1 MSLKSGFYML
11 LTAFL
16 SMNAFAVQA
25 RQWVASWQASPQPV
39 WTQEFAFPT
48 GIPQTIQDTTFI
60 QNVMISRGGERLRLV
75 LSNRYGTSPLTVEQT
90 TVSRRKGPAGLMD
103 TPTTITFSGRSAV
116 TIAPGQ
122 QRISDPLNMPVAD
135 LQQLQIAH
143 YVKAQ
148 AALDTFHWDGRQQAV
163 FSRGNQ
169 TQSPMSEA
177 KDLLQRTQAR
187 VFLTRIDTESASPA
201 CAVAVLGDSI
211 TDGNGVPI
219 DSNTRV
225 TDYLADKLRSA
236 GMGVINAGIS
246 GARLLGDKMGEHAL
260 ARLPQDVIDAPGV
273 TTLVVFIG
281 INDISWPGT
290 AFAPNQSMP
299 ALGSLQTEYR
309 KVVAFAKSKGLR
321 VIGMTLTPFRDALAG
336 TPLDDYYNNQKNRLR
351 MEVNAWIRGAGL
363 FDAVIDADKLLQD
376 AQDIAKLDVRYDSG
390 DHLHPGPAGNA
401 VLAQAIAGQI
411 RGCQ

>member
-1 MSLKSGFYML
+1 MSLRTGFYLL
-11 LTAFL
+11 LTACL
-16 SMNAFAVQA
+16 SLNAFTVQA

-39 WTQEFAFPT
+39 WTQDFAFPT
-48 GIPQTIQDTTFI
+48 GIPQMIQDTTFI

-90 TVSRRKGPAGLMD
+90 TVSRRKGPAGWMG
-103 TPTTITFSGRSAV
+103 TPTTITFNGRPAV

-122 QRISDPLNMPVAD
+122 QLVSDPLNMPVAD

-143 YVKAQ
+143 YVNAQ
-148 AALDTFHWDGRQQAV
+148 TALETFHWDGRQQAV
-163 FSRGNQ
+163 FSKGNQ
-169 TQSPMSEA
+169 TQSPMSAA
-177 KDLLQRTQAR
+177 KNLLQRTQAR
-187 VFLTRIDTESASPA
+187 VFLSRIDTESATSG

-225 TDYLADKLRSA
+225 TDYMADRLRASS
-236 GMGVINAGIS
+236 MGVINAGIS

-273 TTLVVFIG
+273 TTLVLFIG

-290 AFAPNQSMP
+290 AFAPKQSMP
-299 ALGSLQTEYR
+299 GLGSLQTEYR

-321 VIGMTLTPFRDALAG
+321 VIGVTLTPFRGALAG
-336 TPLDDYYNNQKNRLR
+336 TPLDNYYNDQKDHLR
-351 MEVNAWIRGAGL
+351 VAVNAWIRGAGV
-363 FDAVIDADKLLQD
+363 FDAVIDADRLLQD
-376 AQDIAKLDVRYDSG
+376 PQDITKLDARYDSG

-411 RGCQ
+411 RACQ